1 MRRQKT
7 WKVRV
12 VRKLEDWID
21 IQADNPLQAELLA
34 ASIPNVLSIL
44 TGMTMLGDRP
54 LAEAP
59 ASIEDGDE

>member
-21 IQADNPLQAELLA
+21 VQADNPLQAELLA
-34 ASIPNVLSIL
+34 ASIPNIVSIL

-59 ASIEDGDE
+59 AGIEDGDE

>member
-12 VRKLEDWID
+12 VRKIEDWID
-21 IQADNPLQAELLA
+21 VQADNPLQAELLA
-34 ASIPNVLSIL
+34 ASIPNIVSIL

-54 LAEAP
+54 LGEAP
-59 ASIEDGDE
+59 AGIEDGDG

>member
-21 IQADNPLQAELLA
+21 VQADNPLQAELLA
-34 ASIPNVLSIL
+34 ASIPNIVSIL
-44 TGMTMLGDRP
+44 TGMTMLGDKP
-54 LAEAP
+54 IGEAP
-59 ASIEDGDE
+59 AGVEDGDE